1 MKYEVTEK
9 EKDIY
14 DNRNNNGCDYSDRRG
29 GYCICQP
36 PQFGRLPQGERLE
49 RIRKSPHYRDGQFH
63 NLHPT
68 VQMTAKKGRLG
79 ALWSFV
85 FKKEEGLRPQED
97 VPAVKTDLKSI
108 GRDENV
114 LVWFGHSSYFIQADG
129 KRILVDPVFCAAAP
143 LSFLNKPF
151 KGTDIYKP
159 ERYARH

>member
-1 MKYEVTEK
+1 MIIGIIAGV
-9 EKDIY
+9 IIAAGVAGIVFV
-14 DNRNNNGCDYSDRRG
+14 NR
-29 GYCICQP
+29 

-108 GRDENV
+108 RRDENV

-129 KRILVDPVFCAAAP
+129 KRILEATVF
-143 LSFLNKPF
+143 
-151 KGTDIYKP
+151 
-159 ERYARH
+159 